1 MSDESFDLSSKPLG
15 DVLMALG
22 ETGRD
27 VDVVVESTRGPARL
41 RISQGRIIDAECLG
55 QSGRSALEA
64 VLSLEEG
71 LVSIE
76 PTAVREGPLALDVE
90 DALRA
95 WASER
100 GPNTTLGLGPTG
112 FSGSR
117 TVIGPYGAG
126 PASASPK
133 TLHGFPN
140 PQQRRSL
147 RDSDRPRAALA
158 SDKPRP
164 TGRYSSTPPP
174 SLAEEVVRVTRA
186 RIPSELQSS
195 GEVER
200 RPDAPRNAARAAR
213 PDSKRPSKGASKSD
227 APGAR
232 AAASKPGGAT
242 PESSPSAAIGR
253 LVDRRT
259 PKVDD
264 SGDRTSDVVP
274 VSSLE
279 LDQRSLASLESL
291 NEHLSATGHA
301 IPELPPESDHAL
313 RRIPTP
319 ARPIVAVRDP
329 SSSSIELS
337 PVAPSGVPLAPEAE
351 PPVAPVKERISD
363 APPSLPRV
371 GRYEVLARLK
381 SGGMGSVYLC
391 RLSGSAGFQRL
402 FAMKVLH
409 QNLAPQKDMLEAFF
423 REARLLAQLHH
434 PNIVAIVDV
443 GSPEQPFLVLDYIE
457 GGSLQELL
465 DASREERSP
474 AVVTAVIL
482 DALNG
487 LSAVHGLA
495 DARGKPLELVHNDI
509 SPHNLLVGV
518 DGACRVTDFGIAYAR
533 DGSSG
538 DVPTRGKPSYIAP
551 ERILGERVD
560 HRADIFSMGVVL
572 YAALTGV
579 DPFLGDS
586 VRETLDNVLN
596 RPIAPPSEIGLR
608 PPPSFDWVCMRA
620 LARNPAERFQS
631 AEDMALQLRRIVGR
645 EDLLVAPSVV
655 ATWVKSAL
663 AGTID
668 ARRAAVSRGLA
679 PVSRSSR
686 PSVGDGL
693 AAAGRVGSDPPP
705 PSSVDFSD
713 RTEILDEAAE
723 EVRGHTDTTPPQD
736 VARRRVL
743 YVAGGLAVA
752 AVLLVVLFPE
762 LISGSFRSTAS
773 APKLTSE
780 EAYELSK
787 VKASRE
793 QDRARAAQATDAAST
808 EDGAVEPGPSEPVR
822 DDSTIVLPPIRPR
835 GHGD

>member
-1 MSDESFDLSSKPLG
+1 MSDESFDLSSRPLG
-15 DVLMALG
+15 EVLIALG

-27 VDVVVESTRGPARL
+27 VDVVVESARGPARL

-71 LVSIE
+71 MVSIE
-76 PTAVREGPLALDVE
+76 PTGVREGPLALDVE
-90 DALRA
+90 DALRV

-100 GPNTTLGLGPTG
+100 APVTDVGIGPMG
-112 FSGSR
+112 FATNR
-117 TVIGPYGAG
+117 TVIGPFGAN
-126 PASASPK
+126 SISPK
-133 TLHGFPN
+133 TIHGFPPN
-140 PQQRRSL
+140 PRLRRAL
-147 RDSDRPRAALA
+147 QDSDRPRTAAIA
-158 SDKPRP
+158 GDKPRP

-174 SLAEEVVRVTRA
+174 SLAEEVIRMPRA
-186 RIPSELQSS
+186 RVPSELQSS

-200 RPDAPRNAARAAR
+200 QASAGRGEGGAQLRERRAEPTDGSPRP
-213 PDSKRPSKGASKSD
+213 ASKSD
-227 APGAR
+227 AP
-232 AAASKPGGAT
+232 
-242 PESSPSAAIGR
+242 PSAPSNPVTIGR
-253 LVDRRT
+253 LADRRSA
-259 PKVDD
+259 PREDE
-264 SGDRTSDVVP
+264 GDRPSDVVP

-291 NEHLSATGHA
+291 NEHLSATNHA
-301 IPELPPESDHAL
+301 PPEPPPELEPAAP
-313 RRIPTP
+313 RIPTP
-319 ARPIVAVRDP
+319 PRPIVAVRDP
-329 SSSSIELS
+329 SSAMVELPPAAELPAEAEAPAS
-337 PVAPSGVPLAPEAE
+337 APS
-351 PPVAPVKERISD
+351 KERSSD

-409 QNLAPQKDMLEAFF
+409 QNLAPQKDMLAAFF

-434 PNIVAIVDV
+434 PNIVGIVDV
-443 GSPEQPFLVLDYIE
+443 GSPDQPFLVLDYVE

-465 DASREERSP
+465 DSSREERSP

-487 LSAVHGLA
+487 LSAVHGLT
-495 DARGKPLELVHNDI
+495 DASGRQLELVHNDI

-533 DGSSG
+533 DGSSE

-551 ERILGERVD
+551 ERILGQRVD

-572 YAALTGV
+572 YSALTGV
-579 DPFLGDS
+579 DPFMGDS

-596 RPIAPPSEIGLR
+596 RPIAPPSEVGLR

-655 ATWVKSAL
+655 ASWVKSSL
-663 AGTID
+663 AGTIE

-679 PVSRSSR
+679 PVGRSSR
-686 PSVGDGL
+686 PSGPGST
-693 AAAGRVGSDPPP
+693 APGARIGSDPPP

-713 RTEILDEAAE
+713 RTEVLDEAAE
-723 EVRGHTDTTPPQD
+723 DVRERTDTTPPED
-736 VARRRVL
+736 GRRRVL
-743 YVAGGLAVA
+743 YVAIGLAAA
-752 AVLLVVLFPE
+752 AVLFVALFPE
-762 LISGSFRSTAS
+762 LVSGTFRETSTT
-773 APKLTSE
+773 PRLTTD
-780 EAYELSK
+780 EAFELSK
-787 VKASRE
+787 ERALRE
-793 QDRARAAQATDAAST
+793 TERPADDRADVRSGDAGAEKNPAESDQEQERAVS
-808 EDGAVEPGPSEPVR
+808 P
-822 DDSTIVLPPIRPR
+822 DDTTVVLPPIRPR
-835 GHGD
+835 GHND